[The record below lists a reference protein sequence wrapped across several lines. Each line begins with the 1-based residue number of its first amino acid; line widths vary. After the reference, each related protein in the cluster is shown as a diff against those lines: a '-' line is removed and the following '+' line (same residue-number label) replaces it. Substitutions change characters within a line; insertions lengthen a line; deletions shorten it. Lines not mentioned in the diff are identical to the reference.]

1 MILQALEEYYE
12 NLLQQGKVAKAGWCQ
27 AKVSHV
33 IELNEDRNNKRNSL
47 FETRRG
53 KREKESL
60 NCSNAFR
67 S

>member
-33 IELNEDRNNKRNSL
+33 IELNEDGTIKGIVSL
-47 FETRRG
+47 
-53 KREKESL
+53 KQ
-60 NCSNAFR
+60 
-67 S
+67 